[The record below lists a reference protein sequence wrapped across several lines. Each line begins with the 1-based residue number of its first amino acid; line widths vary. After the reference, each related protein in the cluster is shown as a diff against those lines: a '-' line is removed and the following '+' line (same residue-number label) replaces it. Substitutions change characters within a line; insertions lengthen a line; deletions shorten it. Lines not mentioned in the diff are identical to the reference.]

1 MASKLMHAVQYS
13 AYGKGAASLQHVEV
27 PIPIPKKGEVL
38 VRVEAVGIN
47 PIDYKIQG
55 GMLRPFVPKRFPHI
69 PCSDIAGEVVELGY
83 GVAKFKKGD
92 KIVAM
97 LGSAT
102 GGGLAEYAVVKED
115 MMVRKPYEISA
126 IECAGL
132 GTPALTAYQ
141 CLITAGVKLDKT
153 GPLMNVLVTA
163 ASGGVGHYAVQ
174 LAKLGNT
181 HVTATCGAR
190 SATLVR
196 SLGADEIL
204 DYKTPEGKALISPS
218 GRKYDAV
225 VHCTTGV
232 SWSSFNN
239 VLSSTGKV
247 VDITPSPS
255 ALATFAM
262 KKFTCSKKQLIPL
275 FVSSKAEDLEFLVK
289 MMKEKK
295 LKTVVDSKYHLSKA
309 EDAWAKCIEGHAVG
323 KIIVGA

>member
-1 MASKLMHAVQYS
+1 MASKLMHVVQYS
-13 AYGKGAASLQHVEV
+13 SYGKGAANLQHAEI
-27 PIPIPKKGEVL
+27 PIPTPKKGEVL
-38 VRVEAVGIN
+38 VKVEAVGIN

-55 GMLRPFVPKRFPHI
+55 GFLRPFVPKKFPHV
-69 PCSDIAGEVVELGY
+69 PGSDIAGEVVELGY
-83 GVAKFKKGD
+83 GVTKFKKGD

-102 GGGLAEYAVVKED
+102 GGGLAEYAVAKEE
-115 MMVRKPYEISA
+115 MTVIKPYEVSA
-126 IECAGL
+126 VECAGL

-141 CLITAGVKLDKT
+141 CLITAGVRLDKT
-153 GPLMNVLVTA
+153 GPPMNVLVTA

-181 HVTATCGAR
+181 FVTATCGAR
-190 SATLVR
+190 NAAFVR

-204 DYKTPEGKALISPS
+204 DYKTPEGQALISPS

-225 VHCTTGV
+225 IHCSTGM
-232 SWSSFNN
+232 SWSTFNN
-239 VLSSTGKV
+239 VLSLRGKV

-262 KKFTCSKKQLIPL
+262 KKLSCSKKQLIPL
-275 FVSSKAEDLEFLVK
+275 LVSSKAEDLQFLVK
-289 MMKEKK
+289 LMKEKK
-295 LKTVVDSKYHLSKA
+295 LRTVVDSRYHLSKA

-323 KIIVGA
+323 KIIVVA